1 MSQRASA
8 HRRLYSF
15 GALYARRCVQ
25 DDFKERAQAQT
36 YGAMAQ
42 CLGFAVLS
50 RVVLLLRQLFF
61 AA

>member
-8 HRRLYSF
+8 HRRSHSF
-15 GALYARRCVQ
+15 SVLCACRCVQ

-50 RVVLLLRQLFF
+50 RFVLLLRQLFF